1 MSDQPHTD
9 SHHHHGAPRVR
20 FCSGCAAPLQRRSV
34 EGKVLPVCPRCGQV
48 VYADPK
54 VAAGTIVEAAGRILL
69 LRRAISP
76 ARGLWTF
83 PGGYVDRGEPVPE
96 AAAREA
102 REEAGVTVAVGK
114 LLGVYSARGVAVVL
128 IVYRARLASGTPR
141 PARRRW
147 SCAGWNRRR
156 FRGRSWRFRARPRR
170 SRTGAGRRRSRW
182 RSRTGAESAR

>member
-1 MSDQPHTD
+1 MSDQPPVHVQP
-9 SHHHHGAPRVR
+9 HHHGPPVVR
-20 FCSGCAAPLQRRSV
+20 FCSGCTAPLKRRRV

-54 VAAGTIVEAAGRILL
+54 VAAGAVIEDAGRVLL

-76 ARGLWTF
+76 GRGLWTF

-102 REEAGVTVAVGK
+102 HEEAGVTLAVGN

-128 IVYRARLASGTPR
+128 IVYRARISSGTPR
-141 PARRRW
+141 AGAEALEVRW
-147 SCAGWNRRR
+147 MEPEHIPWDDLAFPSTA
-156 FRGRSWRFRARPRR
+156 AAL
-170 SRTGAGRRRSRW
+170 TDW
-182 RSRTGAESAR
+182 RSGAAE

>member
-1 MSDQPHTD
+1 M
-9 SHHHHGAPRVR
+9 R
-20 FCSGCAAPLQRRSV
+20 FCSGCAARLERRTV

-54 VAAGTIVEAAGRILL
+54 VAAGTVIERAGGILL

-102 REEAGVTVAVGK
+102 REETGVTVAVGN
-114 LLGVYSARGVAVVL
+114 LLGVYSARDVAVVL
-128 IVYRARLASGTPR
+128 IVYRARIASGTPSAGTEALEVR
-141 PARRRW
+141 WFAPADIPW
-147 SCAGWNRRR
+147 DELAFPSTAQALTD
-156 FRGRSWRFRARPRR
+156 WRKLPA
-170 SRTGAGRRRSRW
+170 
-182 RSRTGAESAR
+182 